1 VTQRGAV
8 TALEANGFENRIQFE
23 DGFELIDEI
32 TEIVTE
38 ADQLSQGT
46 HLPVHNWFNDD
57 FLFL

>member
-1 VTQRGAV
+1 MTQRGAV
-8 TALEANGFENRIQFE
+8 TALEANGFENRIQFK

-46 HLPVHNWFNDD
+46 DLPVDNWFNDD

>member
-46 HLPVHNWFNDD
+46 HLPVDNWFNDD